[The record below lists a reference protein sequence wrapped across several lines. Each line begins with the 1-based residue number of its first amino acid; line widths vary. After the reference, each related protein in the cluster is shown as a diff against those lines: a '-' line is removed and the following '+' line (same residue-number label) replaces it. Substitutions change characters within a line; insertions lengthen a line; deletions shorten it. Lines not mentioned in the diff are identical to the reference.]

1 MIVRSSCNCSQDR
14 RSPFA
19 HSVFKVSVFSMLTD
33 ARCDFTVTSDTVKTW
48 ERYKILEV
56 ITAVGS
62 DLIERFY
69 L

>member
-1 MIVRSSCNCSQDR
+1 
-14 RSPFA
+14 
-19 HSVFKVSVFSMLTD
+19 MLTD